1 MKPIDITPT
10 DHRDMVA
17 AYANESDR
25 GAAVHAGSFIEAVLV
40 KFLVSCGIDKSDI
53 DKKDFNERIV
63 LADKSGLLSQ
73 EVCSRL
79 HVIRKIRNHFA
90 HHPKVVSFSESPIR
104 ELVATLPSLS
114 PSEKAFLAIEK
125 TLYVDDGRISY
136 LVAAEM
142 FMIIANNKIYGYG
155 NPKV

>member
-1 MKPIDITPT
+1 MKPIDLTPA

-17 AYANESDR
+17 AFANESDR
-25 GAAVHAGSFIEAVLV
+25 GAAVHAGSFIETVLG
-40 KFLVSCGIDKSDI
+40 KFLVSCGIDKSVT

-63 LADKSGLLSQ
+63 FAEKSGLLPQ
-73 EVCSRL
+73 NVCSRL

-90 HHPKVVSFSESPIR
+90 HYPKAASFSESPVR
-104 ELVATLPSLS
+104 ELVASLPSLS
-114 PSEKAFLAIEK
+114 PSEKSFLAVEN
-125 TLYVDDGRISY
+125 VDDGRISY

-155 NPKV
+155 NPEV